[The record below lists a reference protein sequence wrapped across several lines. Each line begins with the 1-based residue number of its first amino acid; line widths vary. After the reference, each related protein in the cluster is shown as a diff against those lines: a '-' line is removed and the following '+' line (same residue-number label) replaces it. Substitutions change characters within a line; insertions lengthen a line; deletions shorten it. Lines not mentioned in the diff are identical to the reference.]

1 MKSETSTDRLS
12 SYTILKGNFITRILQ
27 IVMMRVYETA
37 CVVLG
42 MSIKDTRSFKFSLMT
57 LKI

>member
-27 IVMMRVYETA
+27 IVMMREFMKWL
-37 CVVLG
+37 VLCT
-42 MSIKDTRSFKFSLMT
+42 MSIEDTR
-57 LKI
+57 